1 MSQDSSEHP
10 LPESSQHLR
19 SLLKQRGWSQNELS
33 ERSNIDKGT
42 VSRLMRGRLLTHEN
56 VQRLAGAFGIEPQE
70 LLQGDPRLAPPD
82 LQELTYDDP
91 SERLWDAE
99 PPPMRVPKVPKAR
112 APKAL
117 APNASEAEQ
126 VVALKAC
133 LARLEKTLENAENHC
148 IRLENQNYEFSMQLG
163 ACEKSNRELIEERD
177 QAIAQ
182 RDKALAECNAS
193 NQQLQQH
200 DQDQATSQVVDGVL
214 FGTLAVGGAGLA
226 VVLGGKFKEYQNRIQ
241 ELEAQVASLQREL
254 AQERQ
259 RCEALV
265 QPSPPSRTAASAESL
280 AAPTTAQVG
289 PGPSGAPKPKPCQ
302 IVFDPVSLSYLRL
315 G

>member
-1 MSQDSSEHP
+1 MSQNSSEHP

-19 SLLKQRGWSQNELS
+19 SLLKQRGWSQNELA

-42 VSRLMRGRLLTHEN
+42 MSRLMNGRSLTHEN
-56 VQRLAGAFGIEPQE
+56 VRRLARALELSPQE
-70 LLQGDPRLAPPD
+70 LLQEDPRLALLD

-91 SERLWDAE
+91 SELLWDAE
-99 PPPMRVPKVPKAR
+99 PPPVRVPKI
-112 APKAL
+112 PKAL

-126 VVALKAC
+126 VAALKAR
-133 LARLEKTLENAENHC
+133 LARLEKTLKNAENHC
-148 IRLENQNYEFSMQLG
+148 NRLENQNYEFSMHLG

-182 RDKALAECNAS
+182 RDKALAECNAA

-214 FGTLAVGGAGLA
+214 FGTLAAGGAGLA
-226 VVLGGKFKEYQNRIQ
+226 VVLGGKFKKYQNRIK

-254 AQERQ
+254 AQGRQ
-259 RCEALV
+259 HSEAVV
-265 QPSPPSRTAASAESL
+265 QPSPLPRTAASAEPL
-280 AAPTTAQVG
+280 VAPTAAQAG
-289 PGPSGAPKPKPCQ
+289 PGLSGTPKPKPCQ

>member
-42 VSRLMRGRLLTHEN
+42 VSRLVNGRSLTHEN

-70 LLQGDPRLAPPD
+70 LLQGDPRLALLDP
-82 LQELTYDDP
+82 QESTYDDP
-91 SERLWDAE
+91 SERLRDAE
-99 PPPMRVPKVPKAR
+99 PPPVRVPKTS
-112 APKAL
+112 KAL

-126 VVALKAC
+126 VAALKAR
-133 LARLEKTLENAENHC
+133 LARLEKTLKNAENHC
-148 IRLENQNYEFSMQLG
+148 TRLENQNYEFSMQLG

-182 RDKALAECNAS
+182 RDKALAECDAAS
-193 NQQLQQH
+193 QQLQQH
-200 DQDQATSQVVDGVL
+200 DQDQAVSQVTDGLLV
-214 FGTLAVGGAGLA
+214 GTLVVAGAGVA
-226 VVLGGKFKEYQNRIQ
+226 GVVGGKFKKYQNRIQ

-254 AQERQ
+254 AQEKQ

-265 QPSPPSRTAASAESL
+265 QPSPTPRMAASAESL
-280 AAPTTAQVG
+280 VAPTAAPAG
-289 PGPSGAPKPKPCQ
+289 PGLSGAPKPKPCQ
-302 IVFDPVSLSYLRL
+302 IVFDPVSLSYLRS

>member
-19 SLLKQRGWSQNELS
+19 SLLKQRGWSQNELA

-42 VSRLMRGRLLTHEN
+42 MSRLMNGRSLTREN
-56 VQRLAGAFGIEPQE
+56 VRRLAGALELSPQE
-70 LLQGDPRLAPPD
+70 LLQEDPRLALLD

-91 SERLWDAE
+91 SELLWDAE

-148 IRLENQNYEFSMQLG
+148 TRLENQNYEFYMQLG
-163 ACEKSNRELIEERD
+163 ACEKNNRELIAERD

-182 RDKALAECNAS
+182 RDKALAECDAAS
-193 NQQLQQH
+193 QQLQQH
-200 DQDQATSQVVDGVL
+200 DQDQAVSQVTDGLLV
-214 FGTLAVGGAGLA
+214 GTLAAGGAGLA
-226 VVLGGKFKEYQNRIQ
+226 IVLSGKFKEYQNRIK

-254 AQERQ
+254 AQEKQ

-265 QPSPPSRTAASAESL
+265 QPSPPPRTAASAE
-280 AAPTTAQVG
+280 
-289 PGPSGAPKPKPCQ
+289 PSATPISTRGEPVLGGAPKPQPLQ
-302 IVFDPVSLSYLRL
+302 LVLDPTGLKIRRL